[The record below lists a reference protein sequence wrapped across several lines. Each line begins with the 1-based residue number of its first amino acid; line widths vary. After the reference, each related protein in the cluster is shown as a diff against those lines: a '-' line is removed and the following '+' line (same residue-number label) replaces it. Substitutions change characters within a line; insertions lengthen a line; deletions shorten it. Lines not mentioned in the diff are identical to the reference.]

1 MKNRKKTSVILISI
15 FILLVFT
22 NYSFVKIENSQQKE
36 ELENSLLWE
45 ISGNGLESPS
55 YLFGTIHLIP
65 KKDYFFTNTM
75 KEKFKS
81 CKTLALE
88 IDINMPLSEQIKI
101 AKKIIFPA
109 GKTLKD
115 YMSDEEFSNLQNFIL
130 DTLKIKES
138 KFKQVQK
145 IQPFYGSAIILNE
158 LLGKTEAYEKKLNK
172 AAKKKKMTITALETI
187 EYQMS
192 IIEKISIEEQV
203 KMMYVEGF
211 DENPLAEFN
220 KLLDA
225 YKTQDLKALRELML
239 KENDIANFEQDFLI
253 TRNQNWIPKIKE
265 LAKQQSTFIAV
276 GAGHLV
282 GETGLI
288 ALLRA
293 EGFVVKAVK

>member
-1 MKNRKKTSVILISI
+1 MRKNKKISVLLLLSIL
-15 FILLVFT
+15 FVVFT
-22 NYSFVKIENSQQKE
+22 SSTYISSQGEK
-36 ELENSLLWE
+36 LENTLLWE

-65 KKDYFFTNTM
+65 KKDYFFTNIM

-88 IDINMPLSEQIKI
+88 IDINIPLSEQIKI
-101 AKKIIFPA
+101 AKKVILPS

-115 YMSDEEFSNLQNFIL
+115 YMSDEEFFTIQSYIL

-158 LLGKTEAYEKKLNK
+158 LLGKTEVYEKKLSK
-172 AAKKKKMTITALETI
+172 AAKKNKMTVTALETI

-203 KMMYVEGF
+203 KMMYVDGF
-211 DENPLAEFN
+211 DKNPLTEFN
-220 KLLDA
+220 KLLDT
-225 YKTQDLKALRELML
+225 YKTQNLTALRELML
-239 KENDIANFEQDFLI
+239 AENEMENFEQDFLI

-265 LAKQQSTFIAV
+265 LAKQQSSFIAV

-282 GETGLI
+282 GKNGLI
-288 ALLRA
+288 ALLRD
-293 EGFVVKAVK
+293 EGFVVRAVH